1 VARISRRPTSSLLP
15 AALSQVALNGDATVL
30 SFIIRRFLTAIP
42 TLFLIITISFFL
54 VRLAP
59 GGPFDLERPL
69 EAKVMENLNRIYK
82 LDRSLF
88 EQYLL
93 YLGAIARGDFGPSFI
108 MRDFS
113 VAELFARG
121 LPVSM
126 TLGALAMLVA
136 VLVGGTLGATAAFRQ
151 NSAIDYLVTGLGAF
165 GLTIP
170 TFVVAPVLPIV
181 FGLTLAAL
189 PVAGWNDGSP
199 RNLILP
205 VITLSLPQIA
215 VVSRMTRAA
224 MIENLRSNHIRT
236 LRSLGLPP
244 RIIVQHALRG
254 AALPVVSYLGP
265 AAAALLTGSV
275 VVETIFSLP
284 GVGRY
289 FVEAAL
295 NRDYTL
301 VMGTVVVVAVF
312 VLLFNLIVDILYAVI
327 DPRVRY
333 D

>member
-1 VARISRRPTSSLLP
+1 MF
-15 AALSQVALNGDATVL
+15 
-30 SFIIRRFLTAIP
+30 SFILRRFVSAIP

-54 VRLAP
+54 IRLAP

-69 EAKVMENLNRIYK
+69 EAKVMENLNKIYK
-82 LDRSLF
+82 LDRPLV

-93 YLGAIARGDFGPSFI
+93 YLGAIVRGDFGPSFI
-108 MRDFS
+108 MRDFT

-121 LPVSM
+121 LPISM
-126 TLGALAMLVA
+126 MLGALALSVA
-136 VLVGGTLGATAAFRQ
+136 VVVGGTLGAIAAFRQ
-151 NSAIDYLVTGLGAF
+151 NSAVDYAVTGLGTF
-165 GLTIP
+165 GITIP
-170 TFVVAPVLPIV
+170 TFVVAPVLQIV
-181 FGLTLAAL
+181 FGLTLSLL
-189 PVAGWNDGSP
+189 PVAGWTGSP
-199 RNLILP
+199 KNLILP

-215 VVSRMTRAA
+215 VVARMTRAA
-224 MIENLRSNHIRT
+224 MIESLRSNHIRT
-236 LRSLGLPP
+236 LRSLGLPTSV
-244 RIIVQHALRG
+244 IVRHALRG

-275 VVETIFSLP
+275 VVETIFALP
-284 GVGRY
+284 GIGRY

-312 VLLFNLIVDILYAVI
+312 VLVFNLVVDILYAVI

>member
-1 VARISRRPTSSLLP
+1 
-15 AALSQVALNGDATVL
+15 
-30 SFIIRRFLTAIP
+30 
-42 TLFLIITISFFL
+42 
-54 VRLAP
+54 
-59 GGPFDLERPL
+59 
-69 EAKVMENLNRIYK
+69 
-82 LDRSLF
+82 
-88 EQYLL
+88 
-93 YLGAIARGDFGPSFI
+93 

-121 LPVSM
+121 LPISM
-126 TLGALAMLVA
+126 MLGALALTVA
-136 VLVGGTLGATAAFRQ
+136 VIVGGTLGTIAAFRQ
-151 NSAIDYLVTGLGAF
+151 NSVIDYMVTGLGTF

-170 TFVVAPVLPIV
+170 TFVVAPVLQIV
-181 FGLTLAAL
+181 FGLALAWL
-189 PVAGWNDGSP
+189 PVAGWTGSP

-205 VITLSLPQIA
+205 VITLALPQIA
-215 VVSRMTRAA
+215 VVARMTRAA
-224 MIENLRSNHIRT
+224 MIENLRSNHIR
-236 LRSLGLPP
+236 SLGLPW
-244 RIIVQHALRG
+244 RVIVRHALRG

-284 GVGRY
+284 GIGRY

-312 VLLFNLIVDILYAVI
+312 VLIFNLIVDILYAVI

>member
-1 VARISRRPTSSLLP
+1 MLSFISRRLIS
-15 AALSQVALNGDATVL
+15 
-30 SFIIRRFLTAIP
+30 AIP
-42 TLFLIITISFFL
+42 TLFLIVTISFFL
-54 VRLAP
+54 IRLAP

-69 EAKVMENLNRIYK
+69 EAKVMENLNKIYK
-82 LDRSLF
+82 LDRPHY
-88 EQYLL
+88 EQNLL
-93 YLGAIARGDFGPSFI
+93 NLGAQVRGDFGPSFI

-121 LPVSM
+121 LPISM
-126 TLGALAMLVA
+126 MLGALALTVA
-136 VLVGGTLGATAAFRQ
+136 VVVGGALGTIAAFRQ
-151 NSAIDYLVTGLGAF
+151 NSAIDYMVTGLGTF

-170 TFVVAPVLPIV
+170 TFVVAPVLQIV
-181 FGLTLAAL
+181 FGLALSWL
-189 PVAGWNDGSP
+189 PVAGWTGSP

-205 VITLSLPQIA
+205 VITLALPQIA
-215 VVSRMTRAA
+215 VVARMTRAS

-236 LRSLGLPP
+236 LRSLGLPW
-244 RIIVQHALRG
+244 RVIVRHALRG
-254 AALPVVSYLGP
+254 AALPVISYLGP
-265 AAAALLTGSV
+265 ASAALLTGSV

-284 GVGRY
+284 GIGRY

-312 VLLFNLIVDILYAVI
+312 VLIFNLIVDILYAVI

>member
-1 VARISRRPTSSLLP
+1 M
-15 AALSQVALNGDATVL
+15 L
-30 SFIIRRFLTAIP
+30 SFIFRRFLSAIP
-42 TLFLIITISFFL
+42 TLFLIVTISFFL
-54 VRLAP
+54 IRLAP

-82 LDRSLF
+82 LDRPLI
-88 EQYLL
+88 EQYWL
-93 YLGAIARGDFGPSFI
+93 YLSAVMQGDFGPSFI
-108 MRDFS
+108 LRDFT

-126 TLGALAMLVA
+126 TLGALALSLA
-136 VLVGGTLGATAAFRQ
+136 VLVGGTLGATAALRQ
-151 NSAIDYLVTGLGAF
+151 NSAVDYLVTGMGAL

-170 TFVVAPVLPIV
+170 NFVVAPVFQIV
-181 FGLTLAAL
+181 FGLALAWL
-189 PVAGWNDGSP
+189 PVAGWANGSP
-199 RNLILP
+199 RNLIMP
-205 VITLSLPQIA
+205 VIVLALPQIA
-215 VVSRMTRAA
+215 VVARMTRAA

-236 LRSLGLPP
+236 LRSLGLPT
-244 RIIVQHALRG
+244 RVIVAHALRG

-275 VVETIFSLP
+275 VVETIFGLP
-284 GVGRY
+284 GIGRY
-289 FVEAAL
+289 FVEGAL

-312 VLLFNLIVDILYAVI
+312 VLLFNLVVDILYALI
-327 DPRVRY
+327 DPRIRY